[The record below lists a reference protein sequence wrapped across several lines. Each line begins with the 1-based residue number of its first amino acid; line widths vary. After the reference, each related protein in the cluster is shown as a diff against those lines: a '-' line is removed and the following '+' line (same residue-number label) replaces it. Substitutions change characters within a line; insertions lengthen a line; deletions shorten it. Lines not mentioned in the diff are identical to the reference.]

1 MPTDTVPPASSGGRS
16 PDHFVAPIDETPL
29 QAVDSVKVDTKVSS
43 LWADAWR
50 AMRGRPLFWL
60 SAVMLLIIAFVGI
73 FPQLLTN
80 EPPDNDCHL
89 ANSNGS
95 PDAGHPM
102 GFTKQGCDVF
112 ARVVYGAQA
121 SLTVGVVATVV
132 VVLIGVVLGAL
143 AGFYG
148 GIFDGLIS
156 RATDIFFAIPFVLG
170 AIVLLSVFQGTP
182 NAVIVAL
189 IIAIFGWPQTAR
201 ITRGAVLEARA
212 AEYVTASIALGV
224 TRFRVLLKHVLPNAI
239 APVIVVGTVSLGIF
253 IVAEATLSYLGVG
266 LPPSVMSWGNDIAQ
280 AQVSIRTAP
289 MTLFYPAA
297 ALSLTVLSFLM
308 LGDVVRDALD
318 PKERAR

>member
-1 MPTDTVPPASSGGRS
+1 MPTDTVLPPGRGGRG
-16 PDHFVAPIDETPL
+16 PDHYVAPIEDTPL
-29 QAVDSVKVDTKVSS
+29 QAVDSVKVDAKVSS

-50 AMRGRPLFWL
+50 AMRARPLFWF
-60 SAVMLLIIAFVGI
+60 SSVMILFIAFVGI
-73 FPQLLTN
+73 FPQLFTN
-80 EPPDNDCHL
+80 ELPNDNCLL
-89 ANSNGS
+89 ANSNGG
-95 PDAGHPM
+95 PTAGHPM

-112 ARVVYGAQA
+112 ARVIYGAQA
-121 SLTVGVVATVV
+121 SLTVGVVATIV
-132 VVLIGVVLGAL
+132 VVLIGVVLGAV

-148 GIFDGLIS
+148 GFSDGLIS

-170 AIVLLSVFQGTP
+170 AIVLLSVFQGP
-182 NAVIVAL
+182 SNAIVVAL
-189 IIAIFGWPQTAR
+189 ILSLFGWPQTAR
-201 ITRGAVLEARA
+201 ITRGAVLEARGA
-212 AEYVTASIALGV
+212 DYVTASIALGV
-224 TRFRVLLKHVLPNAI
+224 TRFKVLLKHVLPNAI
-239 APVIVVGTVSLGIF
+239 APVIVVATVSLGIF